1 MKSKR
6 SRPAKF
12 QLKNLKIYNNI
23 HFRYIF
29 RGGRNIPASFLSEDI
44 HKVYLILKDYLSI
57 MKRDLY
63 IDFAKGLATLSI
75 IFIHTAFWSGQFY
88 IPAEVRVFSLVF
100 DVALFYALSGI
111 TSGANIEKTF
121 YRLLKLQIT
130 YMIFV
135 TFLFF
140 MDYFFKIFGLN
151 FFSLEWLQN
160 FYSTFG
166 SKYTINSISTF
177 PQWENLGNWYLH
189 QYTNADTFP
198 VVMGSFWYLK
208 VYFILTVFGVLIL
221 RFFPKHINWFIA
233 LCVALT
239 LLFNIFPEIYPDGQV
254 GYVAFYLAVFLIGNR
269 MKGKKIPAKMI
280 PVLYAL
286 VAAALIWMFWYY
298 GNEIFYKINRNKFP
312 PKIPYITWAMFSLVT
327 LFVFYNRLKISAESF
342 VTYIGKNAIFFYF
355 AQGISSSLVY
365 FLVVPLREYM
375 PWWILMI
382 LIYIINV
389 FLAFGISAILKK
401 VDGFGWNILEILR
414 KKTAIK

>member
-1 MKSKR
+1 M
-6 SRPAKF
+6 
-12 QLKNLKIYNNI
+12 N
-23 HFRYIF
+23 
-29 RGGRNIPASFLSEDI
+29 
-44 HKVYLILKDYLSI
+44 
-57 MKRDLY
+57 RDLY

-88 IPAEVRVFSLVF
+88 IPADIRVYSLVF

-111 TSGANIEKTF
+111 TSGANIEKTL

-140 MDYFFKIFGLN
+140 LDYFFKVFGLS
-151 FFSLEWLQN
+151 FFSMEWLQD

-166 SKYTINSISTF
+166 SKYSTTSISAY

-221 RFFPKHINWFIA
+221 RFFPKHINWFIG
-233 LCVALT
+233 LCIVLT
-239 LLFNIFPEIYPDGQV
+239 LLFNIFPEYYPTGQV
-254 GYVAFYLAVFLIGNR
+254 GYVAFYLAVFLTGNR
-269 MKGKKIPAKMI
+269 MRGKKIPVRVI
-280 PVLYAL
+280 PVLYT
-286 VAAALIWMFWYY
+286 VVGAALAWMFWYY
-298 GNEIFYKINRNKFP
+298 GEDVFYKINKNKFP
-312 PKIPYITWAMFSLVT
+312 PKIPYIIWTLFSLVT
-327 LFVFYNRLKISAESF
+327 LFVLYNRLKITKENII
-342 VTYIGKNAIFFYF
+342 TYIGKNAIFFYF

-365 FLVVPLREYM
+365 FLVVPLKENM

-382 LIYIINV
+382 IVYGINII
-389 FLAFGISAILKK
+389 LAFIISAGLKK
-401 VDGFGWNILEILR
+401 VDEAGCGLLEYFR
-414 KKTAIK
+414 KNTANE

>member
-1 MKSKR
+1 
-6 SRPAKF
+6 
-12 QLKNLKIYNNI
+12 
-23 HFRYIF
+23 
-29 RGGRNIPASFLSEDI
+29 
-44 HKVYLILKDYLSI
+44 

-111 TSGANIEKTF
+111 TSGSNIEKTF

-140 MDYFFKIFGLN
+140 LDYFFKVFGLN
-151 FFSLEWLQN
+151 FFSLEWLKN

-166 SKYTINSISTF
+166 SKYTITNISNV

-221 RFFPKHINWFIA
+221 KFFPKHINWFIV
-233 LCVALT
+233 LCIILT
-239 LLFNIFPEIYPDGQV
+239 LLFNIFPEIYPTGQV
-254 GYVAFYLAVFLIGNR
+254 GYVAFYLAIFLIGNR
-269 MKGKKIPAKMI
+269 MKGKKIPAKII
-280 PVLYAL
+280 PLLYAL
-286 VAAALIWMFWYY
+286 VVVALVWMFWFY

-312 PKIPYITWAMFSLVT
+312 PKIPYIIWTFFSLVT
-327 LFVFYNRLKISAESF
+327 LFALYNRLKISSENF

-365 FLVVPLREYM
+365 FLVVPLKEYLS
-375 PWWILMI
+375 WWILMI
-382 LIYIINV
+382 LIYLINV
-389 FLAFGISAILKK
+389 ILAFGISAILKK
-401 VDGFGWNILEILR
+401 IDSFGWSFLEILR
-414 KKTAIK
+414 KKTAVK

>member
-1 MKSKR
+1 M
-6 SRPAKF
+6 
-12 QLKNLKIYNNI
+12 
-23 HFRYIF
+23 H
-29 RGGRNIPASFLSEDI
+29 
-44 HKVYLILKDYLSI
+44 YLHI

-111 TSGANIEKTF
+111 TSGSNIEKTF

-151 FFSLEWLQN
+151 FFSLEWLKE

-166 SKYTINSISTF
+166 SKYTINNISTT

-221 RFFPKHINWFIA
+221 RFFPKHIHWFIA
-233 LCVALT
+233 LCIALT
-239 LLFNIFPEIYPDGQV
+239 LLINIFPQIYPDGQV

-269 MKGKKIPAKMI
+269 MKGKKIPDKII
-280 PVLYAL
+280 PVLYAC
-286 VAAALIWMFWYY
+286 VAAALVWMFWYY
-298 GNEIFYKINRNKFP
+298 GSEIFYKINRNKFP
-312 PKIPYITWAMFSLVT
+312 PKIPYIIWAMFSLVT
-327 LFVFYNRLKISAESF
+327 LFACYNRLKISSESF

-355 AQGISSSLVY
+355 AQGISSSVVY
-365 FLVVPLREYM
+365 FLVVPLKEYM

-382 LIYIINV
+382 LIYIVNI
-389 FLAFGISAILKK
+389 FLAFGISAVLKK
-401 VDGFGWNILEILR
+401 VDSIGWNILEILR

>member
-1 MKSKR
+1 M
-6 SRPAKF
+6 
-12 QLKNLKIYNNI
+12 N
-23 HFRYIF
+23 
-29 RGGRNIPASFLSEDI
+29 
-44 HKVYLILKDYLSI
+44 
-57 MKRDLY
+57 RDLY

-88 IPAEVRVFSLVF
+88 IPAEIRVFSLVF

-111 TSGANIEKTF
+111 TSGSNIEKTF

-140 MDYFFKIFGLN
+140 MDYFFKVFGLR
-151 FFSLEWLQN
+151 FFSMEWLQS

-166 SKYTINSISTF
+166 SKYAATSISIE
-177 PQWENLGNWYLH
+177 PQWQNLGNWYLH

-221 RFFPKHINWFIA
+221 RFFPKHVNWFIGI
-233 LCVALT
+233 CIALT
-239 LLFNIFPEIYPDGQV
+239 LLFNIFPWYYPEGQV
-254 GYVAFYLAVFLIGNR
+254 AYTAFYLAVFLIANR
-269 MKGKKIPAKMI
+269 MRGKKIPAKII
-280 PVLYAL
+280 PLLYGG
-286 VAAALIWMFWYY
+286 VAIALIWMFWYY
-298 GNEIFYKINRNKFP
+298 GSEIFYKINKNKFP
-312 PKIPYITWAMFSLVT
+312 PKIPYIIWTFFSLTT
-327 LFVFYNRLKISAESF
+327 LFVFYNRLKITKENF

-365 FLVVPLREYM
+365 FLVVPMKEHI

-382 LIYIINV
+382 LIYIINII
-389 FLAFGISAILKK
+389 LAFIISTGLKK
-401 VDGFGWNILEILR
+401 VDHLGWNILESLR
-414 KKTAIK
+414 RKTAS